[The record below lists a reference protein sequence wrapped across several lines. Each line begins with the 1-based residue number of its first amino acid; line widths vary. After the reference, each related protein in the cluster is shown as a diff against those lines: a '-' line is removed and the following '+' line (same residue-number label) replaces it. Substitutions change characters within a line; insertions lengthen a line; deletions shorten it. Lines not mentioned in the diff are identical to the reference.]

1 MKSNFI
7 PRRDGDLYTLEG
19 NFSRKIV
26 IHGPALGLDADEIA
40 ESVAIL
46 ERHMN
51 AYSGMNS
58 KKAES
63 KSATELNL
71 QESRNAKN
79 ELRRIAKKIKACKKY
94 TPAIGDDLSIIGPD
108 VPEQAL
114 ATMKPSLSA
123 VYNGNELVIKF
134 RKNGTSG
141 VNIYSRRG
149 SETDYAFLGFDAS
162 SPYIDARVKLDTSRP
177 EAREYY
183 AMFID
188 GDKEIGQPS
197 NTLKVIVP

>member
-7 PRRDGDLYTLEG
+7 PQRDGDLYTFEG
-19 NFSRKIV
+19 NYSRKIV

-40 ESVAIL
+40 ESVAAI
-46 ERHMN
+46 EKHMN
-51 AYSGMNS
+51 AYSSLTS

-63 KSATELNL
+63 KKATEDNL
-71 QESRNAKN
+71 LEKKNAVN
-79 ELRRIAKKIKACKKY
+79 ELRRMAKKIKACKKY
-94 TPAIGDDLSIIGPD
+94 TVGIGDDLLIVGAEI
-108 VPEQAL
+108 PEKVL
-114 ATMKPSLSA
+114 AEMKPALSA

-134 RKNGTSG
+134 RKKGTSG

-149 SETDYAFLGFDAS
+149 TETDFTFLCFAAV
-162 SPYIDARVKLDTSRP
+162 SPNKDARKKLDASRP
-177 EAREYY
+177 ESREYY

-197 NTLKVIVP
+197 DTLKVIIP